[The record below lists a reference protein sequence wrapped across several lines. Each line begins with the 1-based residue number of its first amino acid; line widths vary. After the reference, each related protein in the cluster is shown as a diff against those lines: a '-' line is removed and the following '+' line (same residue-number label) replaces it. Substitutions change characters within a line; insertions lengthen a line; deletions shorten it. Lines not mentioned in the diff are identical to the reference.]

1 MPTKASSSLLLVLYA
16 KGGKK
21 GKRVFINPVRK
32 YAYPISPAYRITF
45 LFAGKTCNRC
55 ESRPLFY
62 LLLRDELGLGG
73 ALNAEKKS
81 NLLVT
86 FASSGCFRSSN
97 DVFIVVSS
105 LKIFGLCTTKRN
117 RAMIHVCTLAWLL
130 AVTFEKG
137 EVRSINWKIA
147 QVWALLY

>member
-1 MPTKASSSLLLVLYA
+1 MLIPYPLHIGSL
-16 KGGKK
+16 
-21 GKRVFINPVRK
+21 
-32 YAYPISPAYRITF
+32 F
-45 LFAGKTCNRC
+45 LFAEKTCNRC

-62 LLLRDELGLGG
+62 LLLRDELALGG

-97 DVFIVVSS
+97 DVFTVVSS

-117 RAMIHVCTLAWLL
+117 RAMIHVCTLAWLQG
-130 AVTFEKG
+130 VTFEKG
-137 EVRSINWKIA
+137 EVRSINWSQTKNSTSMSFT
-147 QVWALLY
+147 VLTE